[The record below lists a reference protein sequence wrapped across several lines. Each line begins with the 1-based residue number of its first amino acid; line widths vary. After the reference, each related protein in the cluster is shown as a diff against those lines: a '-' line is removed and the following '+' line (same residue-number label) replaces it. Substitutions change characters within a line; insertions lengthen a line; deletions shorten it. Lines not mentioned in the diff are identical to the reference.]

1 MANPFSGLENIGQ
14 SYLAGVQLANQ
25 RQAREEAIAQR
36 QEEARMRG
44 QYYQDLVDQRR
55 EAAALAA
62 KGREEGL
69 ATKFGRFL
77 KRTANGEIDIV
88 GSATAQTEAG
98 DKDQLLETFGFAEA
112 QGIQVPDVELT
123 PEDRKSKS
131 YLRGKTKG
139 IVQTMVDDQNMARI
153 LASQGVLPGRK
164 ALPAG
169 LDAAIS
175 GAPRDTEFNV
185 LREIAAE
192 GTTPES
198 LAKTPDRTTDSSGV
212 PEGYNA
218 VMINGREVLVKK
230 PAVKAARPV
239 FVKTVKVKDSEG
251 NETEMKY
258 TKEEVEAGL
267 DRLVAPPAAGATNA
281 APVGKIFYD
290 PNAPFGAR
298 YTPLK

>member
-36 QEEARMRG
+36 QEEARVRER
-44 QYYQDLVDQRR
+44 YYQDLVDQRR
-55 EAAALAA
+55 EAERLAA
-62 KGREEGL
+62 TGRNETL
-69 ATKFGRFL
+69 ATKFGKYL
-77 KRTANGEIDIV
+77 KYKTDGSGEIDIV
-88 GSATAQTEAG
+88 GSATAQAEAG

-139 IVQTMVDDQNMARI
+139 IVQTMVDEQNMTRI

-164 ALPAG
+164 ALPAA

-212 PEGYNA
+212 PEGYTA

-239 FVKTVKVKDSEG
+239 FVKTVKVKDPEG
-251 NETEMKY
+251 DETEMKY
-258 TKEEVEAGL
+258 TREDIEAGL
-267 DRLVAPPAAGATNA
+267 DRLVAPPTAGATNA
-281 APVGKIFYD
+281 IPVLRVIG
-290 PNAPFGAR
+290 GAGNR
-298 YTPLK
+298 SIQR

>member
-1 MANPFSGLENIGQ
+1 MANPYSGLENIGQ
-14 SYLAGVQLANQ
+14 SYLQGVQLANQ

-36 QEEARMRG
+36 QEEARVRER
-44 QYYQDLVDQRR
+44 YYQDLVDQRR
-55 EAAALAA
+55 EAAALNA
-62 KGREEGL
+62 KLREEGL
-69 ATKFGRFL
+69 ATRFGRFL
-77 KRTANGEIDIV
+77 KRTPEGEIDIV
-88 GSATAQTEAG
+88 KSAEAQTEAG

-139 IVQTMVDDQNMARI
+139 IVQTMVDEQNMTRI

-164 ALPAG
+164 ALPAT

-185 LREIAAE
+185 LREIAAG

-258 TKEEVEAGL
+258 TKEDVEAGL
-267 DRLVAPPAAGATNA
+267 DRLVAPPATGATNA
-281 APVGKIFYD
+281 APTLPV
-290 PNAPFGAR
+290 FGFDVNGGGWLPSR
-298 YTPLK
+298 